1 MKFAFLQWL
10 PETTGEGVTKCL
22 HCRFDLAKA
31 KVHGSMSTE
40 KLVEQKAM
48 LEFAKR
54 LEEEGFDAQA
64 QAVWCNLRRAFQ

>member
-1 MKFAFLQWL
+1 
-10 PETTGEGVTKCL
+10 
-22 HCRFDLAKA
+22 
-31 KVHGSMSTE
+31 MSTK

-64 QAVWCNLRRAFQ
+64 QAVWKKIYEELSNNT